1 MRDTITILGIPIDR
15 ITKKQAGEITERL
28 IQESNKTCKMI
39 FAPNVEFIMYAQK
52 DKEYYELL
60 KKSDLSTPDSIG
72 VMLGAKLQ
80 HKQFKE
86 RIPGQTYFRE
96 IIELSN
102 QKGYSIY
109 LLGGQEGIAEKAKEN
124 LKKIYPNVNIVGT
137 HHGYFNEQEEK
148 KVIDEINQLQP
159 NVLFVALGAPR
170 QEKWIAKHKKELKV
184 DVATGQGGTYDY
196 EAGKIKRA
204 PKLIQK
210 MGMEWL
216 WRLILQPSRIVRMRV
231 LPIYFIKILLAK
243 DITKGKFDEPKEG
256 R

>member
-15 ITKKQAGEITERL
+15 ITKKESGEITEKL
-28 IQESNKTCKMI
+28 IKESNKSCKMI

-52 DKEYYELL
+52 DKEYYDLL
-60 KKSDLSTPDSIG
+60 RKSDLSTPDSIG
-72 VMLGAKLQ
+72 IMMGAKLQ
-80 HKQFKE
+80 NKQFKE
-86 RIPGQTYFRE
+86 RIPGQAYFRE

-109 LLGGQEGIAEKAKEN
+109 LLGGEEGIAQQAKEN

-137 HHGYFNEQEEK
+137 HHGYFEEQEEK
-148 KVIDEINQLQP
+148 EVINEINQLQP

-170 QEKWIAKHKKELKV
+170 QEKWIAKHKEELKV

-204 PKLIQK
+204 PKFIQK
-210 MGMEWL
+210 IGMEWL
-216 WRLILQPSRIVRMRV
+216 WRLILQPSRIIRMRV
-231 LPIYFIKILLAK
+231 LPIYFFKILFTK
-243 DITKGKFDEPKEG
+243 DITKGKFDELEG